1 MDTIDLAI
9 EMVVA
14 TDVIITT
21 IITEKTVA
29 IPEEVTEETIL
40 NTEISMILKFHKWTP
55 IEPSLIMVI
64 CD

>member
-1 MDTIDLAI
+1 MVVVDTIDLAI

-40 NTEISMILKFHKWTP
+40 NTEISMILKFHK
-55 IEPSLIMVI
+55 
-64 CD
+64 